1 MIGASHH
8 HRALRTLAA
17 AVLAA
22 CAAGP
27 LAAQERRV
35 ARVGDQVRVTSGTI
49 PGRVHGELVL
59 VANDSLYV
67 RPDWFHTVGVP
78 LAEVEWIEVQQR
90 RSWVDG
96 VLHGVLIGA
105 PIGAAGGYLL
115 GMVDGGGRNGCYH
128 DCGVL
133 PVVGAV
139 DGLLIGTVVG
149 ALVGGVAPG
158 GRWQPAARPG
168 SGGVALSLGIRL

>member
-8 HRALRTLAA
+8 QRILRTLAA
-17 AVLAA
+17 AALAA

-35 ARVGDQVRVTSGTI
+35 ARVGDQVRVASGAI
-49 PGRVHGELVL
+49 PGTVRGELVL

-67 RPDWFHTVGVP
+67 RPDSFHTVGVP
-78 LAEVEWIEVQQR
+78 LAAVEWIEVQQR

-96 VLHGVLIGA
+96 ALHGAIIGA
-105 PIGAAGGYLL
+105 PAGAAGGFLL
-115 GMVDGGGRNGCYH
+115 GLVGESGPRGCY
-128 DCGVL
+128 DGCGLL

-139 DGLLIGTVVG
+139 GGLMAGTVVG
-149 ALVGGVAPG
+149 GLVGAVSPG
-158 GRWQPAARPG
+158 GRWKPAARPG
-168 SGGVALSLGIRL
+168 SGGVALSLGIKL

>member
-8 HRALRTLAA
+8 HRILRTLAA

-35 ARVGDQVRVTSGTI
+35 ARVGDQVRVTSGAV
-49 PGRVHGELVL
+49 PGTVRGELVL

-78 LAEVEWIEVQQR
+78 LAEVDWIEVQHR

-96 VLHGVLIGA
+96 VLHGVIIGA
-105 PIGAAGGYLL
+105 PVGVAGGYLL
-115 GMVDGGGRNGCYH
+115 AAVGEIGPDRCND
-128 DCGVL
+128 DCGIL

-139 DGLLIGTVVG
+139 NGLLIGTVVG

-158 GRWQPAARPG
+158 GRWKPAARPG
-168 SGGVALSLGIRL
+168 SGGVALSLGVKL

>member
-1 MIGASHH
+1 VS
-8 HRALRTLAA
+8 
-17 AVLAA
+17 
-22 CAAGP
+22 
-27 LAAQERRV
+27 
-35 ARVGDQVRVTSGTI
+35 
-49 PGRVHGELVL
+49 GELVL

-78 LAEVEWIEVQQR
+78 LAEVEWIEVRNR

-96 VLHGVLIGA
+96 VLFGVTIGA
-105 PIGAAGGYLL
+105 PVGAAGGYLL
-115 GMVDGGGRNGCYH
+115 GLVGESGPRGCY
-128 DCGVL
+128 DGCGLL

-139 DGLLIGTVVG
+139 GGLLAGTVVG

-158 GRWQPAARPG
+158 GRWKPAVRPG